1 MSENHVNIGPET
13 MSFSVAASVFVDFG
27 IACYALYDAGRSLAG
42 KSISTHLSQV
52 MDLGRHIFS

>member
-1 MSENHVNIGPET
+1 VNIGPET